1 MKIIGLIPA
10 RRGSKRVPGK
20 NMMLLNGKPLLQ
32 YAIDSAKKS
41 GVFREIV
48 VTSDW
53 DRCLDLAEESGVKA
67 LARPAKL
74 CRDESHDFEFV
85 KHTLGKF
92 KGFDVFAIL
101 RPTSPFR
108 TAETIKRAMMIF
120 VNTECDSM
128 RAVTRTPA
136 HPRKSWVMA
145 GEIMKPYVRNLNNV
159 RGYPGYDMPTQAL
172 GDVYVQN
179 GCIHIAWVKTVEKYG
194 NVSGKKI
201 APFHTKELEG
211 IDINSPMD
219 LMYADWIMRGGK

>member
-1 MKIIGLIPA
+1 M
-10 RRGSKRVPGK
+10 V
-20 NMMLLNGKPLLQ
+20 LLNGKPLLQ

-41 GVFREIV
+41 GVFGEIV

-74 CRDESHDFEFV
+74 CTDESHDLEFV
-85 KHTLGKF
+85 KHALGKF

-108 TAETIKRAMMIF
+108 TAETIRRAMMIF
-120 VNTECDSM
+120 INTECDSM
-128 RAVTRTPA
+128 RAVARTPA
-136 HPRKSWVMA
+136 HPRKSWVMT
-145 GEIMKPYVRNLNNV
+145 GDCMEPYSPGGPV
-159 RGYPGYDMPTQAL
+159 RGFPAYDMPTQDL

-179 GCIHIAWVKTVEKYG
+179 GCIHIAWVETVVKYG